1 MSITDMLTINPLEK
15 MLERA
20 RQSID
25 NIYDPEP
32 KVKEPHEI
40 IVKLHERYN
49 QLRRMLSENRGEQ
62 EAQII
67 ELCTQ
72 LVGDVADVAVL
83 FERGRQKP

>member
-1 MSITDMLTINPLEK
+1 MTIEDVLKVNPLEK
-15 MLERA
+15 MLDKA
-20 RQSID
+20 RTAID

-62 EAQII
+62 EEQII
-67 ELCTQ
+67 NLCVQ
-72 LVGDVADVAVL
+72 LVGDVADVAVM